1 MPAKYFICPSGNQI
15 PISQC
20 LLQCPEKQRCMFLP
34 TLRAVAK
41 SLNRKLDAPSI
52 TELLTGTREQYLKK
66 ITDYAVNLKDQL
78 YAIHGTAVHTINE
91 NHTDGNPVV
100 EQENNEESK

>member
-1 MPAKYFICPSGNQI
+1 M
-15 PISQC
+15 
-20 LLQCPEKQRCMFLP
+20 
-34 TLRAVAK
+34 
-41 SLNRKLDAPSI
+41 
-52 TELLTGTREQYLKK
+52 KK

>member
-52 TELLTGTREQYLKK
+52 TELLAGTREQYLKK